1 MYLSRR
7 DLISQND
14 THVWNKSL
22 CSLLLMLLF
31 LATAAAQE
39 SRSELESRRKQLQA
53 DIEVTAKELSDT
65 RQNRQAT
72 LNRFLIL
79 RRSINQRRE
88 LIQTLEKEIS
98 YTDQSIDRTEN
109 VLEALEGD
117 LGRLKQEYSQLLRLA
132 LRHKLSQSYLQFLF
146 SARSLNEAFQRW
158 QYIRQYERYRKRQ
171 ATLIRQTQATLQ
183 QKADQLIVERT
194 EKDSLLVEVKGQQAN
209 METEL
214 QDKNQLLVTLQSDEK
229 RLANDLEEQERAVAR
244 LNQLIENVI
253 RKEMLAKRKRART
266 PEALNSRDESPSEDA
281 AISAGFA
288 DYRGR
293 LPWPVERG
301 TIIKPFGV
309 HPHPRLKSV
318 QVTNNGIDI
327 RTDQQAA
334 VRAVFEGTVAGTQFI
349 PGYQNTII
357 IQHGQYYTVY
367 SNLAEVFVQRG
378 DTVQKAQQIGRLNKS
393 KPEVHFEVWRE
404 KDRLN
409 PEQWVQR
416 D

>member
-1 MYLSRR
+1 MISR
-7 DLISQND
+7 ND
-14 THVWNKSL
+14 IHGWNKL
-22 CSLLLMLLF
+22 LLSLLLLFLF
-31 LATAAAQE
+31 LATATAQE
-39 SRSELESRRKQLQA
+39 SRSELESRRKQLQE
-53 DIEVTAKELSDT
+53 DIEATARELSDT
-65 RQNRQAT
+65 RKTRQAT

-79 RRSINQRRE
+79 RRSIQQRQA
-88 LIQTLEKEIS
+88 LIQTLEKEVS
-98 YTDQSIDRTEN
+98 YTNQSIERTQI

-117 LGRLKQEYSQLLRLA
+117 LDRLKQEYSQLLRIA

-146 SARSLNEAFQRW
+146 SARSLNDAFQRW

-171 ATLIRQTQATLQ
+171 ANLIQETQMTLQ
-183 QKADQLIVERT
+183 QKADELTVERA
-194 EKDSLLVEVKGQQAN
+194 EKDSLLLEVKAQQSS

-214 QDKNQLLVTLQSDEK
+214 QDKNRLLVSLQSDEK
-229 RLANDLEEQERAVAR
+229 RLADELAEQERAVAE

-266 PEALNSRDESPSEDA
+266 PDALENTPETPSTDA
-281 AISAGFA
+281 ALSAGFA

-293 LPWPVERG
+293 LPWPVSSG

-318 QVTNNGIDI
+318 KITNNGIDI
-327 RTDQQAA
+327 RTEQQAP

-349 PGYQNTII
+349 PGYQNTVI

-367 SNLAEVFVQRG
+367 SNLAEVFVKRG
-378 DTVQKAQQIGRLNKS
+378 DIVQKAQQIGRLNS
-393 KPEVHFEVWRE
+393 TKPEVHFEVWRE
-404 KDRLN
+404 KNRLN

>member
-1 MYLSRR
+1 M
-7 DLISQND
+7 ISLND
-14 THVWNKSL
+14 THGRTRL
-22 CSLLLMLLF
+22 LLSLLVVLFF
-31 LATAAAQE
+31 LATATAQE

-53 DIEVTAKELSDT
+53 DIEATAKELSDT
-65 RQNRQAT
+65 RQTRQAT

-79 RRSINQRRE
+79 RRSINQRRQ
-88 LIQTLEKEIS
+88 LIQTLEKEVN
-98 YTDQSIDRTEN
+98 YTNQSIERTET

-117 LGRLKQEYSQLLRLA
+117 LNRLKQEYSQLLRVA

-146 SARSLNEAFQRW
+146 SARSLNDAFQRW

-171 ATLIRQTQATLQ
+171 ARLIRETQSTLQ
-183 QKADQLIVERT
+183 QKAEQLTEDRA
-194 EKDSLLVEVKGQQAN
+194 EKDSLLLEVIGQQTS
-209 METEL
+209 MEAEL
-214 QDKNQLLVTLQSDEK
+214 QNKNKLLVSLQTDEK
-229 RLANDLEEQERAVAR
+229 RLANELNKQEQAVAE

-253 RKEMLAKRKRART
+253 RKEMLAKRRRART
-266 PEALNSRDESPSEDA
+266 PEALDDTEEAPSEDA
-281 AISAGFA
+281 TISAGFA

-293 LPWPVERG
+293 LPWPVAAG

-318 QVTNNGIDI
+318 KVTNNGIDI

-349 PGYQNTII
+349 PGYQNTVI

-367 SNLAEVFVQRG
+367 SNLAEVFVKRG
-378 DTVQKAQQIGRLNKS
+378 DTVQKAQQIGRLNS
-393 KPEVHFEVWRE
+393 TKPEVHFEVWRE

-416 D
+416 N